1 MSASEYV
8 LHNIFKNI
16 IADYHPFAEYKG
28 YTEGKDGFIIFY
40 QGENGRQHLVVDI
53 QGNVVSDSTV
63 GTTRILG
70 VLAVVVA
77 FVSGL
82 VGGGEE
88 NY

>member
-16 IADYHPFAEYKG
+16 VADYHPFAEYEG
-28 YTEGKDGFIIFY
+28 YTEGNDGFIIYY
-40 QGENGRQHLVVDI
+40 QGANGRQHIVVDI

-70 VLAVVVA
+70 VLAIVVA

-82 VGGGEE
+82 VGGEE